1 MRISCSFYY
10 VILGKCFVQKHRIL
24 LITICFCSEIQ
35 KFAQHTLFLLEKHK
49 NSLSALYF
57 RSKNQKIRSAHL
69 IFAQETQKFSQHT
82 IFSFNKHKNSLS
94 TLCVRS
100 KNKKFAQRTLFSL
113 EKHIISLST
122 LYFCSR
128 NQNFAHHFFKSATTT
143 NYQ

>member
-69 IFAQETQKFSQHT
+69 IFARETHNFAQHT
-82 IFSFNKHKNSLS
+82 
-94 TLCVRS
+94 
-100 KNKKFAQRTLFSL
+100 LFLL
-113 EKHIISLST
+113 EKPKFRSSL
-122 LYFCSR
+122 LQKR
-128 NQNFAHHFFKSATTT
+128 ND
-143 NYQ
+143 Y

>member
-49 NSLSALYF
+49 NSLSSLYF

-69 IFAQETQKFSQHT
+69 IFAQETQKFAQHT
-82 IFSFNKHKNSLS
+82 IFSLEKPKI
-94 TLCVRS
+94 RS
-100 KNKKFAQRTLFSL
+100 AHLIFARETHNFAQHTLFLL
-113 EKHIISLST
+113 EKPKFRSSL
-122 LYFCSR
+122 LQKR
-128 NQNFAHHFFKSATTT
+128 ND
-143 NYQ
+143 Y